1 MQTFSFT
8 PSQCVP
14 FRDMEAIERCRNIK
28 REDIE
33 KHSNPK
39 LKIRVVPDG
48 DVGFI
53 WITDMFHRM
62 TLDFAQGLAP
72 ATSLVFLQDT
82 DEVPEPTSAALV
94 GLALASLCL
103 ARKRRV

>member
-1 MQTFSFT
+1 MHTFSFT
-8 PSQCVP
+8 PSHCVP

-48 DVGFI
+48 DQHVSIQQVHAFRSI
-53 WITDMFHRM
+53 LM
-62 TLDFAQGLAP
+62 
-72 ATSLVFLQDT
+72 
-82 DEVPEPTSAALV
+82 
-94 GLALASLCL
+94 
-103 ARKRRV
+103 